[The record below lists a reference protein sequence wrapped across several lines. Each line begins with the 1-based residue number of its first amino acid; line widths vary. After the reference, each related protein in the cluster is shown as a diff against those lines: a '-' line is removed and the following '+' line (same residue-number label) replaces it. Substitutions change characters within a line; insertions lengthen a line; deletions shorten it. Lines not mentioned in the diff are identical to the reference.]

1 MEHLHIDADLK
12 SGKPVFDCQWL
23 LRLKNLQSLFLG
35 KLDKN
40 LEAIVGLSQ
49 LRKLELR
56 AVKNKDLSFLKQ
68 MLIKDLSILWCD
80 SSKIDL
86 TVLSDF
92 RTLRQLKLFR
102 ISKLDD
108 ISFVSTLTG
117 LEKLELI
124 WLANITKIPNL
135 ANLNNLAE
143 VCIDTLNKLV
153 DITSLVNAPKLRKV
167 KMLSVKSMTKE
178 SVYAV
183 LDNLNVE
190 ELLCFGGKAEISDI
204 HINRKNKE

>member
-1 MEHLHIDADLK
+1 MAFALE
-12 SGKPVFDCQWL
+12 
-23 LRLKNLQSLFLG
+23 NLQSLFLG

-92 RTLRQLKLFR
+92 RTLRQLKL
-102 ISKLDD
+102 
-108 ISFVSTLTG
+108 
-117 LEKLELI
+117 LEY
-124 WLANITKIPNL
+124 PNWM
-135 ANLNNLAE
+135 
-143 VCIDTLNKLV
+143 IFH
-153 DITSLVNAPKLRKV
+153 S
-167 KMLSVKSMTKE
+167 SVHSQD
-178 SVYAV
+178 
-183 LDNLNVE
+183 L
-190 ELLCFGGKAEISDI
+190 
-204 HINRKNKE
+204 KNSN